1 MEVSK
6 NYKFV
11 QVKLNSGV
19 EYLYKFKGLNRSET
33 ILEALLKDTKIKGVI
48 EDIKRD
54 KDLLNREMFK
64 NKSLIKESEME
75 IDKATEEYKEIL
87 AHAKVCP
94 TCFQKIDEGVLNS
107 IKSKL

>member
-1 MEVSK
+1 MD
-6 NYKFV
+6 
-11 QVKLNSGV
+11 
-19 EYLYKFKGLNRSET
+19 KFKGLNKSEA
-33 ILEALLKDTKIKGVI
+33 ILETLVRDTKIKSSI

-64 NKSLIKESEME
+64 NKSLIKESEVE
-75 IDKATEEYKEIL
+75 IDKATEEYKDIL

-94 TCFQKIDEGVLNS
+94 TCFQKIDEDVLSS